1 MVFAELERD
10 MLGEL
15 DALIYSEHL
24 MTMNALDGDDFG
36 EERRTARDV
45 YNRLGRRLM
54 PWVRWTPDKT
64 PADMWRDAQERH
76 KDPAYM
82 ASIRRMQAELDAR
95 AETIKAAVQTEMEVR
110 KAAQKDREERAAAS
124 KRMAGRNYVHRVP
137 WRSRSI
143 R

>member
-1 MVFAELERD
+1 VFAELERD

-64 PADMWRDAQERH
+64 PADMWRDAQERR

-82 ASIRRMQAELDAR
+82 ASIHRMQAELDAR
-95 AETIKAAVQTEMEVR
+95 ADTIKAAVQTEMEVR

-124 KRMAGRNYVHRVP
+124 KGTVGRHYAHRVP